1 MNIGVIGC
9 GSMGRMLLEQFSASG
24 SDAAHL
30 FAANRSPGKLQA
42 VSGIC
47 TVCGSNSEAAAQAD
61 ILFLCV
67 RPADMKTVL
76 EEIAP
81 HIREHALTVS
91 LNGSISF
98 SLLEQFLPGRLAKA
112 IPSVT
117 AEIRR
122 SQTLVCFNDRTD
134 STDRE
139 NLKSLLS
146 CMGSVMEL
154 PEREM
159 GMGSELVSCM
169 PGFIAAIFDVICQS
183 AKQHTALPEEQV
195 AEMVTET
202 LCASG
207 ELMRTKQMS
216 FRDVITRVATKG
228 GITAEGTDVI
238 YEMFPAAADE
248 MFRRTLEKRRV
259 TAENAERSFL

>member
-9 GSMGRMLLEQFSASG
+9 GSMGKMLLEQFSASG
-24 SDAAHL
+24 IGAAQL
-30 FAANRSPGKLQA
+30 FAANRSPEKLQA

-47 TVCGSNSEAAAQAD
+47 TICSSNREAAEQAD

-67 RPADMKTVL
+67 RPSDMRLVL
-76 EEIAP
+76 EDIAQS
-81 HIREHALTVS
+81 IRENALTVS

-98 SLLEQFLPGRLAKA
+98 ALLEQFLSGRLAKA

-117 AEIRR
+117 AEIGR
-122 SQTLVCFNDRTD
+122 SQTLVCFNDRAD
-134 STDRE
+134 STDCE
-139 NLKSLLS
+139 NLKTLLS
-146 CMGSVMEL
+146 CMGRVIEL

-183 AKQHTALPEEQV
+183 AKQHTALPDAQI
-195 AEMVTET
+195 AEMVMET
-202 LCASG
+202 LCAAG
-207 ELMRTKQMS
+207 ELMRTKNMS

-238 YEMFPAAADE
+238 YKTFPDTADE
-248 MFRRTLEKRRV
+248 MFRRTLEKRRI
-259 TAENAERSFL
+259 TAENTERAFH